1 MRLQG
6 GPVDPST
13 SGGAAES
20 TSSMCVQP
28 SGPSMCAQFSVQ
40 NRKVLKLVH
49 PFFITPL
56 LQFEVSRSI
65 GVSRRPRCCFR
76 PNTIHLRVKTATKA
90 ATDLEA
96 ATDLHVATGP
106 SQSNGS

>member
-40 NRKVLKLVH
+40 NRKVRNSVH

-56 LQFEVSRSI
+56 LQFGQSQHWGQS
-65 GVSRRPRCCFR
+65 P
-76 PNTIHLRVKTATKA
+76 
-90 ATDLEA
+90 
-96 ATDLHVATGP
+96 P
-106 SQSNGS
+106 SLLFSPEHYTPSCENSNQGCH